1 VTEQRDEGD
10 RRGTVEE
17 FDEAEGLGTI
27 TTDDRRRFPFHCI
40 EIADGTRTIETGTE
54 VRFRVIGKLG
64 RWEAADIRT

>member
-1 VTEQRDEGD
+1 MTELDHATD

-27 TTDDRRRFPFHCI
+27 GAADGRRFPFHCI
-40 EIADGTRTIETGTE
+40 EIADGTRTIEVGAE
-54 VRFRVIGKLG
+54 VRFRVLAKLG